1 MDSILQDKSMLYRK
15 SGRDSRKAR
24 MRISV
29 IIPVYNEEKVLK
41 EIIDRVKSVTIVDE
55 IVVVDDCSSQGTQDV
70 LDLIQDASIK
80 IIKHPYNRGKGAA
93 IRTGLAHI
101 TGDIVI
107 IQDADLEYDPRDYKN
122 LVEPI
127 ENGKA
132 DVVYGS
138 RFLLKKWKAS
148 TMFHCLVNQF
158 LTSLTNML
166 FFSHLS
172 YMETCYKV
180 FRTEIIR
187 SLGLTSDRFEIEPEI
202 TIRTLKRGH
211 RIYEVPVSYRPR
223 SYGEGN
229 KIGWLD
235 GLKAVYA
242 ILKYRIKK

>member
-1 MDSILQDKSMLYRK
+1 
-15 SGRDSRKAR
+15 

-41 EIIDRVKSVTIVDE
+41 EIIDRVKSVNIVDE
-55 IVVVDDCSSQGTQDV
+55 IVIVDDCSGEETRRV
-70 LDLIQDASIK
+70 LDTLQDASIR
-80 IIKHPYNRGKGAA
+80 IISHAHNRGKGAA

-107 IQDADLEYDPRDYKN
+107 IQDADLEYDPKDYRS

-138 RFLLKKWKAS
+138 RFLFKKWKAS
-148 TMFHCLVNQF
+148 TMFHYLVNQF
-158 LTSLTNML
+158 LTSLTNVL
-166 FFSHLS
+166 FLSHLS
-172 YMETCYKV
+172 DMETCYKV

-211 RIYEVPVSYRPR
+211 RIHEVPVSYKPR
-223 SYGEGN
+223 SYGEGK